1 MGSQTEGASK
11 TVFAP
16 TCTENSNWRSLKNG
30 LHQGFPRP
38 LFVPVIAMIRGSG
51 WFPERLL
58 SHQPGRGVAQQVP
71 PPPHPGS
78 VSQAKSPL
86 DKLSPRASRKP
97 VYILSYWHRSSHQ
110 PPRAGTPPSPLFLH
124 HRAMSTMLQVRGWS
138 PPPCNVVSSC
148 TLIHRPAHV
157 QQ

>member
-1 MGSQTEGASK
+1 MKVDKKSGRMGNHTGGASK
-11 TVFAP
+11 TVLAP
-16 TCTENSNWRSLKNG
+16 IRRKFNWRSLKNG

-51 WFPERLL
+51 VQSSSYLI
-58 SHQPGRGVAQQVP
+58 SQGGVWHEEEEVP

-86 DKLSPRASRKP
+86 DKLSSRASRKP

-110 PPRAGTPPSPLFLH
+110 PPRAGTPPSPQCL
-124 HRAMSTMLQVRGWS
+124 
-138 PPPCNVVSSC
+138 PPPQS
-148 TLIHRPAHV
+148 HPPAH
-157 QQ
+157 

>member
-1 MGSQTEGASK
+1 MKVDKIPRLGNHTGGASK

-16 TCTENSNWRSLKNG
+16 IQRKLALTSRMT
-30 LHQGFPRP
+30 LHAGFPRL
-38 LFVPVIAMIRGSG
+38 LFVPETMV
-51 WFPERLL
+51 L
-58 SHQPGRGVAQQVP
+58 SSAWEGVWRGVSPPKIP

-86 DKLSPRASRKP
+86 DKLSSRASRKP

-138 PPPCNVVSSC
+138 PP
-148 TLIHRPAHV
+148 LAM
-157 QQ
+157 

>member
-1 MGSQTEGASK
+1 MSGEANRGRIKDRFRAHMHRKFKLALTQEWASSRVPSP
-11 TVFAP
+11 TVRPSDCHDQRF
-16 TCTENSNWRSLKNG
+16 RS
-30 LHQGFPRP
+30 
-38 LFVPVIAMIRGSG
+38 
-51 WFPERLL
+51 PELLL
-58 SHQPGRGVAQQVP
+58 SHQPGRGVEEVP

-86 DKLSPRASRKP
+86 DKLSSRASRKP

-138 PPPCNVVSSC
+138 PPPCNVVSSR